1 MFTVLVFANY
11 GASFIT
17 LDFSVSVPFTN
28 PLHRNLIPKTLSN
41 TRMIVASRRNA
52 RNAVAQVEGMLDA
65 GFSARPVS
73 IAGSNTRLTRVTSI
87 NLKDPS
93 TFKSPLGCNT
103 SAVFEGSP
111 DSDSIILFITPKIL
125 KSPPR
130 SNPLSSKAFA
140 FFIWHSASS
149 YMLVCHSKEQAT
161 TA

>member
-1 MFTVLVFANY
+1 MFTVLVFSNY

-17 LDFSVSVPFTN
+17 LGFSVSVTFTN
-28 PLHRNLIPKTLSN
+28 LIHRNLIPKTLSN
-41 TRMIVASRRNA
+41 TSMIVASRRNV

-65 GFSARPVS
+65 GFSVRPVS
-73 IAGSNTRLTRVTSI
+73 VAGCNIRLRRVTSI
-87 NLKDPS
+87 NFKDPS
-93 TFKSPLGCNT
+93 TFESPLGCTT

-111 DSDSIILFITPKIL
+111 GSDSILLITPKIL

-130 SNPLSSKAFA
+130 SNPSSSKAFT